1 MHKNNLQTANPSS
14 LLHISKWINKQKYF
28 FSIEHILVFIF
39 VLIIGG
45 SFNGRTSVFGTE
57 YRGSTPLP
65 PAMKIFSG
73 RSNIVLAKGISE
85 YLDIPLGAVD
95 IKQFSDGEL
104 SVRFEEN
111 IRNEDV
117 FIIQST
123 NPPSDNILELLLM
136 VDAARRAS
144 ARSIVA
150 VIPYFGYGRQ
160 DRKDRARVP
169 ISSRLM
175 MDLISAGGVNR
186 VITMDLHSP
195 QIQGFANIP
204 FDHLY
209 SRIAL
214 LDKLREFNL
223 NEESGVVLAPDV
235 GSAKM
240 SQSYAKKLNVG
251 FALIDKRRPKPNM
264 AEVAN
269 LVGDL
274 KNKHVLIIDDMIDT
288 AGTISNAAQTAM
300 DEGAL
305 SVTAVA
311 THPVLSGPSIERLS
325 KSPISKVIVCNTI
338 DLNKKFEF
346 EKLEIISVA
355 KVFGESIKRIVDG
368 TSLSSM
374 FDF

>member
-1 MHKNNLQTANPSS
+1 
-14 LLHISKWINKQKYF
+14 
-28 FSIEHILVFIF
+28 
-39 VLIIGG
+39 
-45 SFNGRTSVFGTE
+45 
-57 YRGSTPLP
+57 
-65 PAMKIFSG
+65 MKLFSG
-73 RSNIVLAKGISE
+73 RSNLALAESISN
-85 YLDIPLGAVD
+85 YLDMPLGALD
-95 IKQFSDGEL
+95 IKEFSDGEL
-104 SVRFEEN
+104 SVAFEEN

-123 NPPSDNILELLLM
+123 NPPADNILELLLM
-136 VDAARRAS
+136 LDAARRAS
-144 ARSIVA
+144 AKSIVA

-175 MDLISAGGVNR
+175 MDLITAGGVDR
-186 VITMDLHSP
+186 IITMDLHSP
-195 QIQGFANIP
+195 QIQGFANVP
-204 FDHLY
+204 FDLLY

-214 LDKLREFNL
+214 LDKLRSLNL
-223 NEESGVVLAPDV
+223 NEENGVVLAPDV

-240 SQSYAKKLNVG
+240 SQSYAKKLHVG

-274 KNKHVLIIDDMIDT
+274 KDKHVLIIDDMIDT
-288 AGTISNAAQTAM
+288 AGTICNAAQTAM

-325 KSPISKVIVCNTI
+325 ESPISKVIVCNTI
-338 DLNKKFEF
+338 ELGDKTKF
-346 EKLEIISVA
+346 EKLEVISVSE
-355 KVFGESIKRIVDG
+355 VFGESIKRIVDG

>member
-1 MHKNNLQTANPSS
+1 
-14 LLHISKWINKQKYF
+14 
-28 FSIEHILVFIF
+28 
-39 VLIIGG
+39 
-45 SFNGRTSVFGTE
+45 
-57 YRGSTPLP
+57 
-65 PAMKIFSG
+65 MKLFSG
-73 RSNIVLAKGISE
+73 TSNIALAKGISK
-85 YLDIPLGAVD
+85 YLDMPLGAID
-95 IKQFSDGEL
+95 IKKFSDGEL
-104 SVRFEEN
+104 SVAFEEN
-111 IRNEDV
+111 IRNENV

-123 NPPSDNILELLLM
+123 DPPADNILELLLM
-136 VDAARRAS
+136 LDAARRAS
-144 ARSIVA
+144 AKSIVA

-175 MDLISAGGVNR
+175 MDLITAGGVDR
-186 VITMDLHSP
+186 IITMDLHSP
-195 QIQGFANIP
+195 QIQGFANVP

-214 LDKLREFNL
+214 LDHLRSLNL
-223 NEESGVVLAPDV
+223 DEDSGVVLAPDV

-274 KNKHVLIIDDMIDT
+274 TKKHVLIIDDMIDT
-288 AGTISNAAQTAM
+288 AGTICNAAQTAM

-325 KSPISKVIVCNTI
+325 KAPISKVIVCNTI
-338 DLNKKFEF
+338 DLGEKIKF
-346 EKLEIISVA
+346 EKLEVISVA
-355 KVFGESIKRIVDG
+355 DVFGESIKRIVDG
-368 TSLSSM
+368 TSISSM